1 MAPELRGRILQYYEY
16 RFPDRAF
23 YDVEYLISQL
33 PRSIQE
39 TLAVH
44 VHQDL
49 IKKCLIL
56 ERCSAS
62 TLSDVCLRFRPFYA
76 ARGDVIVHA
85 TSVPDGI
92 YFIRSGKAMVMKGGF
107 MVTTIKPGDVFG
119 ENCLVDPSTGLN
131 PVRLS
136 CFYFLFARLFF
147 SR

>member
-136 CFYFLFARLFF
+136 CFYFLFARPFF